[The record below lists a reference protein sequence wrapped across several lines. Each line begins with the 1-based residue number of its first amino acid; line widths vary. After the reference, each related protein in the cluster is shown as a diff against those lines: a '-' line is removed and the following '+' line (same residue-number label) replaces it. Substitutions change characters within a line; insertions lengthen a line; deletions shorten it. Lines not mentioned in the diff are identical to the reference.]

1 MTNPPDADADFE
13 RIVRT
18 YGDSLSRLAWGYA
31 ELGADHDDLLQDV
44 LVARWRA
51 LPTFRGESSE
61 RTFVFRVAH
70 NRGLS
75 FAARRRRHEPLLDGV
90 DLADPRPG
98 PDVELDRAQRRDRLV
113 AAVRQ
118 LPEAQRQAV
127 MLHLE
132 GFSAREIAALQ
143 GTTENNVAVRLTR
156 ARQALRALL
165 GGEDE

>member
-1 MTNPPDADADFE
+1 MTSAPDADAEFG

-18 YGDSLSRLAWGYA
+18 YGDALSRLAWGYTDHA
-31 ELGADHDDLLQDV
+31 ADHDDLLQDV
-44 LVARWRA
+44 LVALWRA
-51 LPTFRGESSE
+51 LPSFRGESSE

-75 FAARRRRHEPLLDGV
+75 FRSRRRKLEPLPDVSALV
-90 DLADPRPG
+90 DPQPG
-98 PDVELDRAQRRDRLV
+98 PDVEFDRAQRRDRLV
-113 AAVRQ
+113 AAVRL

-132 GFSAREIAALQ
+132 GFLPREIAVLQ

-156 ARQALRALL
+156 ARQALRRLIDRDD
-165 GGEDE
+165 G